1 MFIWGRNKFVLFM
14 TEKNQN
20 NKNKGFLFK
29 NDKKTTEKQP
39 DFRGK
44 VAFSENTI
52 RLSAWKNIVNNEE
65 RIDILGVPEKDF
77 IQLMEKKK
85 NENPMTLV
93 SESVNKTEEYYDPD
107 IDEIFKDFF

>member
-1 MFIWGRNKFVLFM
+1 M
-14 TEKNQN
+14 TEKNPN

-29 NDKKTTEKQP
+29 NERKNTEKQP

-44 VAFSENTI
+44 VVFSENTI

-65 RIDILGVPEKDF
+65 RIDILGVPEEDF
-77 IQLMEKKK
+77 IQLMEKRKDTS
-85 NENPMTLV
+85 PVTLV
-93 SESVNKTEEYYDPD
+93 SEATNKTEEYYDPD